1 MGHPYN
7 AYTVSRRFVR
17 KTSCQHDI
25 LSGWPDRLG
34 RFVRTALD
42 VLSGWIHVRRFVRKT
57 FFQDMGPKSPKSQ
70 KSQKRQKSQKSKK
83 KSKKKVKKVKKK
95 SKKVK
100 KVE

>member
-1 MGHPYN
+1 MAIIVRMIQNMAKTWQRRSKTWPKHDQEGPKHGQM
-7 AYTVSRRFVR
+7 VSRRFVR

-57 FFQDMGPKSPKSQ
+57 FCQQS
-70 KSQKRQKSQKSKK
+70 
-83 KSKKKVKKVKKK
+83 KK
-95 SKKVK
+95 SKKVPKVK
-100 KVE
+100 KVQ